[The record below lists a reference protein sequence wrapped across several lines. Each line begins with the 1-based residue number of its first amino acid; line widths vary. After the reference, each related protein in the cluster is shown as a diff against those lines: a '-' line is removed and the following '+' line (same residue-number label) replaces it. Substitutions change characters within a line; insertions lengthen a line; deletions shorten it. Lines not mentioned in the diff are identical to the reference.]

1 LWGTFPKFCSASSTS
16 AWCFTAFCTFA
27 KAPTSIWRTRSAASG
42 EFLAHLSKPGDE
54 TVTLYADGTAV
65 EIPVF

>member
-1 LWGTFPKFCSASSTS
+1 VRLIGGAG
-16 AWCFTAFCTFA
+16 
-27 KAPTSIWRTRSAASG
+27 APAASG
-42 EFLAHLSKPGDE
+42 EFLAYLSKPGDE